1 MKVNEIITSRFIES
15 LESGNIPWRKPW
27 KNSGGAF
34 RNAVTGR
41 AYSGINVLL
50 CAMLGDGE
58 TRFLTFKQIK
68 ETGGTL
74 KTGSKGVPICFYART
89 EKTDKAT
96 GEVKQSFFLKYYS
109 VFRLAD
115 TEGCK
120 VKEEPRGEKNIFSP
134 CQAAENLIARNSC
147 PAEFEGDRAC
157 YSAAKHQIKMPK
169 AESFETP
176 NHFYHTF
183 FHEIG
188 HSLHSVTGCKVE
200 NAFGSEAYAKEEL
213 TAEIF
218 ASFCSNSVELETP
231 ELVEN
236 QIAYVQNWI
245 ATLKRNPSMI
255 IQASSK
261 AQKRFDN
268 LTGKEVEK
276 FDA

>member
-27 KNSGGAF
+27 KNAGGEF
-34 RNAVTGR
+34 RNAITGR
-41 AYSGINVLL
+41 SYSGINVLL

-68 ETGGTL
+68 ESCGKL
-74 KTGSKGVPICFYART
+74 KAGSKGIPICFYSRA

-115 TEGCK
+115 TDGCK

-134 CQAAENLIARNSC
+134 CQAAENLICRNTC
-147 PAEFEGDRAC
+147 PVEFMGDYAC
-157 YSAAKHQIKMPK
+157 YSPAKHQIRMPK
-169 AESFETP
+169 KESFVTP
-176 NHFYHTF
+176 NAFYHTF

-188 HSLHSVTGCKVE
+188 HSLHAVTSCKVD
-200 NAFGSEAYAKEEL
+200 NSFGSESYAKEEL

-218 ASFCSNSVELETP
+218 ASFCSNHVRIESP
-231 ELVEN
+231 ELIEN
-236 QIAYVQNWI
+236 QIAYIQNWI
-245 ATLKRNPSMI
+245 QTLKRNPSMI

-268 LTGKEVEK
+268 LTGKEIEK
-276 FDA
+276 FD